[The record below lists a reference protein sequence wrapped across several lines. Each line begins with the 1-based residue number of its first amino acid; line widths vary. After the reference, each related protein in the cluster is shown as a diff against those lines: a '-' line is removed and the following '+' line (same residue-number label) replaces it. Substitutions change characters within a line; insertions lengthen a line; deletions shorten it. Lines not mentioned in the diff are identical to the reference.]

1 MRKHRSIFTI
11 FILSFE
17 LNSDAIKKLQGD
29 NNEFVIIPGAV
40 HTDLYYRMDAIS
52 FDKYRSFVHEV
63 SEIKSEAIT
72 SVCDSLTFFHKSA
85 GKTDIERGIRVLQLC
100 GKPVCH
106 L

>member
-11 FILSFE
+11 FILGFE

-29 NNEFVIIPGAV
+29 NNELVIIPGAV
-40 HTDLYYRMDAIS
+40 HTDLYYQMDVIC
-52 FDKYRSFVHEV
+52 FVYEV
-63 SEIKSEAIT
+63 SETKSEAIT
-72 SVCDSLTFFHKSA
+72 RVCDSLTFFHKSA

-100 GKPVCH
+100 GKPACH

>member
-63 SEIKSEAIT
+63 SEIKSERLGQNPALNRKT
-72 SVCDSLTFFHKSA
+72 SGVLPL
-85 GKTDIERGIRVLQLC
+85 GKFPLVFYC
-100 GKPVCH
+100 
-106 L
+106 